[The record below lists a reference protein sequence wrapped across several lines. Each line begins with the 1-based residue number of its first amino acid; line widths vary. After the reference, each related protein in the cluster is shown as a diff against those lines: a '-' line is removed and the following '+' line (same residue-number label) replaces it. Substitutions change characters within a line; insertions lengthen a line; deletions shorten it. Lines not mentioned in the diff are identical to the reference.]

1 LFFSTFY
8 GYLFSIRKAHNE
20 ESEIQVGA
28 QEPRDEETTRS
39 GNNNSNGSEKKGR
52 RMGERLEE
60 THDNQTAL

>member
-1 LFFSTFY
+1 M
-8 GYLFSIRKAHNE
+8 
-20 ESEIQVGA
+20 GA

-60 THDNQTAL
+60 THNNQTHVVITN